1 MKCEECGE
9 ELEGEVIKLQ
19 DLYCDAVYHF
29 FCSEECL
36 KEFLVK
42 SANWEY
48 VDVEEVEQN
57 ES

>member
-1 MKCEECGE
+1 VKCEECGE

-19 DLYCDAVYHF
+19 DLWCDAISHY

-42 SANWEY
+42 SASWEY
-48 VDVEEVEQN
+48 VEVEEVEQK
-57 ES
+57 

>member
-1 MKCEECGE
+1 MKCEECGK

-19 DLYCDAVYHF
+19 DFYCDAVYDF

-42 SANWEY
+42 SASWEY
-48 VDVEEVEQN
+48 VQLGEVEQK
-57 ES
+57 